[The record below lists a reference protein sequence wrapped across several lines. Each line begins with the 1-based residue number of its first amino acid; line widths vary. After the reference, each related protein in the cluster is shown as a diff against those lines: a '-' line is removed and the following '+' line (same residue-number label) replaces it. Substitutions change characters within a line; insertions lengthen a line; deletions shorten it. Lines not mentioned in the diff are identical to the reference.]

1 MKIQKIIASLVFFI
15 LSAQLLSGQPV
26 SREEY
31 NALLQRL
38 EAVEATL
45 KVTRSAQVESI
56 AGEALASVEMSSA
69 EKSSLIE
76 NVVRTIQKREEKAV
90 FPWMEAGKWTRLKKG
105 MRPEDVIEVLGP
117 PTLDEP
123 SLHRRVDFVYTY
135 EGRRVATNEKVSGL
149 IRFYKGVAI
158 EIEVPAL

>member
-26 SREEY
+26 SRDEY

-76 NVVRTIQKREEKAV
+76 NVVRTIQKREEKTV